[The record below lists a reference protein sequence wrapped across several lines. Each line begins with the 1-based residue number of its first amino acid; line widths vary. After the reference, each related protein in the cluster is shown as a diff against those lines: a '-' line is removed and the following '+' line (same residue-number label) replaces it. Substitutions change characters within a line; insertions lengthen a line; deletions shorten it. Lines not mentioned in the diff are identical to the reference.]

1 MSDTATIL
9 AGAFLIPFIPAQAAF
24 RVLS

>member
-1 MSDTATIL
+1 MSDTAMIL